1 MRVIARLNV
10 GGPAIHAV
18 LLTQGL
24 NDETFRSCL
33 ITGRVSEGE
42 SDMSY
47 CAERYSVT
55 PIVLSGLGREISWLD
70 DLAAFWWL
78 YRFFRRER
86 PDIVHTHTAKAGAL
100 GRLAAFLARVP
111 IRVHTFHGHV
121 FHGYFGRCKTAFFL
135 WVERLLALLT
145 DRIVV
150 ISDQQFAALHRTYRI
165 ASRRKFVVIPLG
177 FDLGS
182 FLAIERSP
190 AESCR
195 PAGQGLV
202 IGVVGRMVPVKNHA
216 MAVRVCERVVREET
230 GGVGLRLVLV
240 GDGPLRPGL
249 ERQVKEAGLESS
261 VDFTGWRSDQ
271 GKLYEGLDLVLLTSV
286 NEGTPVVLIE
296 AMAAALPFVATR
308 VGGVPDLMVGEGRPT
323 TDVSGRVLY
332 VVHDNGI
339 LVESGDI
346 TGAAAAVAYLAREP
360 EVRRAM
366 GRAGR
371 QFARARF
378 AKPRLIAEVR
388 TLYMT
393 LLAERGAR
401 R

>member
-42 SDMSY
+42 ADMSY

-55 PIVLSGLGREISWLD
+55 PIVLSGLGREIFWLD

-150 ISDQQFAALHRTYRI
+150 ISDQQLAALHRIYRI

-195 PAGQGLV
+195 TAGQGLV
-202 IGVVGRMVPVKNHA
+202 VGVVGRMVQVKNHA
-216 MAVRVCERVVREET
+216 MAVRVCR
-230 GGVGLRLVLV
+230 RLARDRAPMSARFIMV
-240 GDGPLRPGL
+240 GDGPLRAAL
-249 ERQVKEAGLESS
+249 EREVKEAGLESS
-261 VDFTGWRSDQ
+261 VVFTGWRSDLEA
-271 GKLYEGLDLVLLTSV
+271 LYRELDLVLLTSI
-286 NEGTPVVLIE
+286 NEGTPVTLIE
-296 AMAAALPFVATR
+296 AMAAGLPFIATR
-308 VGGVPDLMVGEGRPT
+308 VGGVVDLMVGEGRPIS
-323 TDVSGRVLY
+323 DSSGRALY
-332 VVHDNGI
+332 VTYDNGI
-339 LVESGDI
+339 LVESGDVS
-346 TGAAAAVAYLAREP
+346 GAAAAVDFLAQEP
-360 EVRRAM
+360 AVRLAM
-366 GRAGR
+366 GEAGR
-371 QFARARF
+371 RFARSCF
-378 AKPRLIAEVR
+378 AKDRLLRDVRSLYAE
-388 TLYMT
+388 
-393 LLAERGAR
+393 LLAEKRT
-401 R
+401 